1 MFKQISVAIYAE
13 IYKLKHGSIPVTVI
27 VLPTVIVGVMTFVL
41 PLLQAS
47 RGADLPGVNPWLSTL
62 VNLLQIWAFI
72 QAFIVAIITAQLAG
86 LEHGNQRWKYLF
98 ALPLSRN
105 AIYTAKVIVA
115 IALFGISVL
124 VMLVALILSGIALN
138 LMNPEIGIS
147 ASLPLADMFLVVLV
161 NYLASWLIIALH
173 SWVALYWPSFG
184 PSIGLA
190 IVAFLLNLVLANTA
204 NFSRVFP
211 WALPTNYFAIGADL
225 SSGVIVP
232 EIALTSVL
240 FSIIATI
247 VIIPASAWLV
257 TRRDVL

>member
-1 MFKQISVAIYAE
+1 MFKQLRSAIYAE
-13 IYKLKHGSIPVTVI
+13 IYKLKHGSIPVTV
-27 VLPTVIVGVMTFVL
+27 VLLPVVIVVVMTFVL
-41 PLLQAS
+41 PLLQGS
-47 RGADLPGVNPWLSTL
+47 RGADLPGVNPWLSML

-72 QAFIVAIITAQLAG
+72 QAFIVAVITAQIAG

-98 ALPLSRN
+98 ALPLSRH

-124 VMLVALILSGIALN
+124 VMLGTLILSGMALT
-138 LMNPEIGIS
+138 LLQPEIGIQ
-147 ASLPLADMFLVVLV
+147 ASLPLADMILVIVV
-161 NYLASWLIIALH
+161 NYLASWLMITLH

-184 PSIGLA
+184 PSVGLA
-190 IVAFLLNLVLANTA
+190 MVAFLLNLVLANTV

-211 WALPTNYFAIGADL
+211 WALPTNYFLVGPEL
-225 SSGVIVP
+225 SSSVIAP

-240 FSIIATI
+240 LSIIAT
-247 VIIPASAWLV
+247 VIIVPASAWLV